1 MRFEEAQQL
10 LDQYI
15 GPTDPTDPK
24 ARRRVKIL
32 RAASELFARVGY
44 RKTSVEE
51 VAERAGV
58 AKGTVYLYF
67 QTKLE
72 LLIAAI
78 SLEKREHF
86 EQFRPFFDDSLPA
99 AERLRHWIRSAL
111 LMGARMPIV
120 SRLLQGGEIIALYDE
135 LPDELIKQQEA
146 IRLDFLG
153 PLVAEL
159 SGHPVG
165 SERVAMQVEMLAG
178 LAHAAGAFLQAPL
191 AMPIERFVDELAR
204 TVVAGLQATDDDQ
217 RGS

>member
-1 MRFEEAQQL
+1 MVSMRFEEARAL

-32 RAASELFARVGY
+32 RAASELFAAAGY

-99 AERLRHWIRSAL
+99 GERLRHWIRSAL

-120 SRLLQGGEIIALYDE
+120 SRLLQGGEILALYD
-135 LPDELIKQQEA
+135 
-146 IRLDFLG
+146 DF
-153 PLVAEL
+153 
-159 SGHPVG
+159 
-165 SERVAMQVEMLAG
+165 
-178 LAHAAGAFLQAPL
+178 
-191 AMPIERFVDELAR
+191 
-204 TVVAGLQATDDDQ
+204 VAGSKSIGQVRSGTLAFASISNVPSVLALCTST
-217 RGS
+217 RPVAPMPGGRCSG